1 MPSNSPSQTPAA
13 EHKQLAKTKPPAA
26 TPSPARQSQQGPK
39 VAGQA
44 EYQQALAAANPEVA
58 RALLWRATA
67 LGNADA
73 QVGLADMYI
82 YGDGVPQNC
91 DQGLVLLRSAAQ
103 KANSRARGKLGALY
117 ATGKCVSQNRVE
129 AYRWLSLA
137 LSENQGSEW
146 TEKNREMVWQQMSP
160 DERSRVTTAIS
171 AR

>member
-1 MPSNSPSQTPAA
+1 M
-13 EHKQLAKTKPPAA
+13 
-26 TPSPARQSQQGPK
+26 
-39 VAGQA
+39 
-44 EYQQALAAANPEVA
+44 
-58 RALLWRATA
+58 WRATA

-73 QVGLADMYI
+73 QVRLADMYI

-137 LSENQGSEW
+137 LNGNQGSEW
-146 TEKNREMVWQQMSP
+146 TEKNREMVWREMSP

-171 AR
+171 TR